1 MKNVYIIAGA
11 PGSGKSTYV
20 RNRKAPNDL
29 VIDLDYICAALQQET
44 NVHKNHDAVY
54 QAAVCM
60 RDSLYPF
67 IAMRYGNWN
76 ECWIITSEPRRD
88 KLKELAKKVRA
99 TDIIEMETSI
109 TETLNR
115 INRDQSRGL
124 RAEDFKQMA
133 KRWQALHDRPPYTK
147 K

>member
-88 KLKELAKKVRA
+88 KLKQLATKVRA
-99 TDIIEMETSI
+99 TDIIEVETSL
-109 TETLNR
+109 TENMNR
-115 INRDQSRGL
+115 IDGDHSRTL
-124 RAEDFKQMA
+124 RSEDFKEMA
-133 KRWQALHDRPPYTK
+133 KSWHKAHGLPPY
-147 K
+147 